1 MFGTQKNLA
10 KLAPVG
16 RGDDFFREM
25 RSLMDQVWNN
35 WDAGLTAGVPAVSG
49 ETFPAGVSF
58 APRFEVHE
66 TDNAVELSAELP
78 GLEEKDVEVR
88 VTKDALTIQGE
99 KRLES
104 KKEGKGTLYTE
115 RSYGKFY
122 RSMPLRW
129 DVDRE
134 RVEATFKNGVLNI
147 NLPKTAA
154 AKDDVRKVSIR
165 AN

>member
-10 KLAPVG
+10 KVAPIG
-16 RGDDFFREM
+16 RGDDFFRDM
-25 RSLMDQVWNN
+25 RSLMDQMWGQ
-35 WDAGLTAGVPAVSG
+35 WDSGLTVGMPSIAN
-49 ETFPAGVSF
+49 EKFPAGVNF

-66 TDNAVELSAELP
+66 TENAVELSAELP
-78 GLEEKDVEVR
+78 GLEEKDVEVS

-104 KKEGKGTLYTE
+104 KKEEKGTLYTE

-122 RSMPLRW
+122 RSLPLRW

-147 NLPKTAA
+147 SLPKTAA
-154 AKDDVRKVSIR
+154 SKNEVRKVSVR

>member
-10 KLAPVG
+10 KVAPVG
-16 RGDDFFREM
+16 RGDDFFRDM
-25 RSLMDQVWNN
+25 RSLMDQMLSG
-35 WDAGLTAGVPAVSG
+35 WDSGLTVGLPSVVG
-49 ETFPAGVSF
+49 EKFPAGVSF

-66 TDNAVELSAELP
+66 TENAVELSAELP
-78 GLEEKDVEVR
+78 GLEEKDVDIS
-88 VTKDALTIQGE
+88 VTKDMLTVQGE
-99 KRLES
+99 KRLET
-104 KKEGKGTLYTE
+104 KKEEKGTLYTE

-122 RSMPLRW
+122 RSLPLKW

-154 AKDDVRKVSIR
+154 AKNEVRKVSIR
-165 AN
+165 SN